1 MKVWHTLL
9 LGREKQYTIE
19 SIMTWCKLNIGDG
32 AFGYYLSGNNNYL
45 WVMEN
50 NFGHISI
57 SFRNEKDLT
66 YFSLVWS

>member
-9 LGREKQYTIE
+9 LGRGKQHTIE
-19 SIMTWCKLNIGDG
+19 SMIDWCKLNIGHG
-32 AFGYYLSGNNNYL
+32 GWYYLSNDIEECL

-50 NFGHISI
+50 NFGHTSI